1 MNSSF
6 HLSDILVARGVRLS
20 RHRGLVAE
28 LCALTAGDLMEV
40 YSLVAGGR
48 WLLAPSL
55 ELSLAS
61 EVPGSWAL
69 GTLLCKHRHSGPRVW
84 RNLATFLPTPAE
96 ISLWQC
102 SKSNMQTIL
111 LSCSSICRRG
121 EEINIKQI
129 WAFFWIIHVWTKMRR
144 HFFKINN
151 NWFKQTL
158 LPPATTFIF
167 KWECLNENEICKIAD
182 RLYFDK
188 VAYDTINNKHMSC
201 LPENQHLGWV
211 RVTFLGDFSS
221 LSWAYFFCKWAKIL
235 ICWCLTLLE

>member
-6 HLSDILVARGVRLS
+6 HVSDKLVARGVGLS

-96 ISLWQC
+96 ISLWRC
-102 SKSNMQTIL
+102 SESNMQTIL
-111 LSCSSICRRG
+111 LSRSSICRRG
-121 EEINIKQI
+121 EKINIKQI
-129 WAFFWIIHVWTKMRR
+129 LNHSRVDKNETTL
-144 HFFKINN
+144 NC
-151 NWFKQTL
+151 FKQTL

-167 KWECLNENEICKIAD
+167 KWECLNENELCKI
-182 RLYFDK
+182 
-188 VAYDTINNKHMSC
+188 V
-201 LPENQHLGWV
+201 
-211 RVTFLGDFSS
+211 
-221 LSWAYFFCKWAKIL
+221 IL
-235 ICWCLTLLE
+235 TS

>member
-1 MNSSF
+1 MNSF
-6 HLSDILVARGVRLS
+6 HLSDILVVARGVRLS

-69 GTLLCKHRHSGPRVW
+69 GTLLCKHRHSGPRVG

-96 ISLWQC
+96 ILLWQC

-111 LSCSSICRRG
+111 LSRSSICRRG
-121 EEINIKQI
+121 EKKISNRFEHFSESFTCGQKNNFHFQ
-129 WAFFWIIHVWTKMRR
+129 MR
-144 HFFKINN
+144 
-151 NWFKQTL
+151 
-158 LPPATTFIF
+158 
-167 KWECLNENEICKIAD
+167 
-182 RLYFDK
+182 
-188 VAYDTINNKHMSC
+188 MS
-201 LPENQHLGWV
+201 
-211 RVTFLGDFSS
+211 
-221 LSWAYFFCKWAKIL
+221 
-235 ICWCLTLLE
+235 

>member
-1 MNSSF
+1 MLNQFPVQNENKACCFTLKLSLTTTLTIRISYGKIFREFSHYQFKKESTIIRQNYFVNSSF
-6 HLSDILVARGVRLS
+6 HLSDILVARGVRLP

-121 EEINIKQI
+121 EKINIKQI
-129 WAFFWIIHVWTKMRR
+129 
-144 HFFKINN
+144 
-151 NWFKQTL
+151 
-158 LPPATTFIF
+158 
-167 KWECLNENEICKIAD
+167 
-182 RLYFDK
+182 
-188 VAYDTINNKHMSC
+188 
-201 LPENQHLGWV
+201 
-211 RVTFLGDFSS
+211 
-221 LSWAYFFCKWAKIL
+221 
-235 ICWCLTLLE
+235 